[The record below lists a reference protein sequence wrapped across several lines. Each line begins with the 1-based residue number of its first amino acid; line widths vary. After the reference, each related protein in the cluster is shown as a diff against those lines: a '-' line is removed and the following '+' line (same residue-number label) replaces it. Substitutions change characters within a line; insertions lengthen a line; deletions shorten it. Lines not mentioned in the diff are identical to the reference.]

1 MVCLWSKT
9 DSETPTPPQ
18 ILLQCK
24 ISTWKEAATSDVNVV
39 VAKDIVAKDAPL
51 SNRVSHFGQ
60 AVVGI
65 PNSFC
70 NFTTISQLAHKLICT
85 KAQVDTKKWDIQP
98 MFLMIQKLPDIIFF
112 VFILGPEMRVSSC
125 LILDSSSSASLA
137 DPVGSLSL
145 ESKSSLPSSCCGC
158 SKDFTQFHWSRS
170 RAKKFTE

>member
-1 MVCLWSKT
+1 MIKNWFR
-9 DSETPTPPQ
+9 DPHPTSDCFTE
-18 ILLQCK
+18 CK
-24 ISTWKEAATSDVNVV
+24 ITTWEEAATSYVNVV
-39 VAKDIVAKDAPL
+39 VTKDIVAKDAPL

-70 NFTTISQLAHKLICT
+70 NFATISQLAHTKLICT
-85 KAQVDTKKWDIQP
+85 EAQVDTKNKTNLP

-158 SKDFTQFHWSRS
+158 SKDFTQFHCSRS